1 MKSGRAFS
9 FSKLNLANKI
19 TLMRIIAIFPVLI
32 FLSYPSPVN
41 CFFATF
47 FFALASL
54 SDILDGYIAR
64 RDKAVT
70 NFGKF
75 LDPLAD
81 KLLICSVFILL
92 VELSWVPAWLV
103 IIIIIREIAV
113 TGLRAV
119 AADEGIVIAADK
131 YGKLKTIFQSLAL
144 GPLIYHY
151 PVFGYDINIIGY
163 ILLAVAFALTVYSG
177 YRYFYNFYE
186 SWSSEQLLETSTTVP
201 AAEQAQNNNIQHEI
215 KQDKSQDASKTSED
229 NS

>member
-32 FLSYPSPVN
+32 FLSYPSPIN

-92 VELSWVPAWLV
+92 VELSWIPAWLV

-151 PVFGYDINIIGY
+151 PVFGYDVNIIGY
-163 ILLAVAFALTVYSG
+163 VLLAVAFALTVYSG

-186 SWSSEQLLETSTTVP
+186 SWSSEQAQETNSET
-201 AAEQAQNNNIQHEI
+201 QNSKQIQNKNIPQDI
-215 KQDKSQDASKTSED
+215 KQDNSKDENKNSEE